1 MILSFIEDRV
11 VNMFLTMRPMA
22 KNDPVM
28 HKPFTLCVL
37 CVLRGDL
44 STTEITEIAETEDN
58 FVFH

>member
-1 MILSFIEDRV
+1 
-11 VNMFLTMRPMA
+11 MFLTKRPMA

-28 HKPFTLCVL
+28 HKPYTLCVL

-44 STTEITEIAETEDN
+44 STTAITEIAETEDN

>member
-1 MILSFIEDRV
+1 
-11 VNMFLTMRPMA
+11 MFLTMLLMA

-28 HKPFTLCVL
+28 HKPYTLCVL

-58 FVFH
+58 VIFH